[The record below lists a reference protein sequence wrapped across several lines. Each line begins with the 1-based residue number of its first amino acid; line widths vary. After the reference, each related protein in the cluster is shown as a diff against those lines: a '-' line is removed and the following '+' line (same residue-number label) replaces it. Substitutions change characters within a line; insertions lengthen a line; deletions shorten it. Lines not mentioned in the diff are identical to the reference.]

1 MKKKKTDM
9 GGSLFA
15 IFKLVM
21 FQGENYVIASLKRK
35 IKLKWY
41 VFHSVTTFSSS
52 LIFQIL
58 LAVTK
63 MILTLRLECSLPLIF
78 GTKFSSQN
86 WVFIS

>member
-1 MKKKKTDM
+1 MNEKKTDM

-35 IKLKWY
+35 INLKWY

-63 MILTLRLECSLPLIF
+63 MILTLRLECSLP
-78 GTKFSSQN
+78 
-86 WVFIS
+86 